1 MIKRF
6 LNLRNR
12 IHRNEFRFNL
22 TSGLWESHYVSE
34 TGLETNNVIMVV
46 ENNKLKGYVVY
57 SLLIE
62 DKMKVCR
69 VGEVC
74 ADSSATLI
82 ELVDRLIEKSMEKGA
97 DIIILRRCE
106 EPYNDVFD
114 KKRFLTST
122 ESVIMV
128 VLLDPRELLLSISE
142 NVESGKVLTLAI
154 DSFDPIT
161 VMVGKKRIMVLE
173 DQRSGLTV
181 STDSKTFLRLLFGKT
196 SFFREFLYRKI
207 LTNPIQ
213 LSTVFRFFNIIRV
226 KKWYIPS
233 GDWC

>member
-6 LNLRNR
+6 LDLRNR

-22 TSGLWESHYVSE
+22 TFGLWESHYVSE
-34 TGLETNNVIMVV
+34 KELETDNVITVV
-46 ENNKLKGYVVY
+46 EDNKLKGYVVY

-69 VGEVC
+69 VKEVC
-74 ADSSATLI
+74 ADSSATLN
-82 ELVDRLIEKSMEKGA
+82 ELVDRLTKKNMENGV
-97 DIIILRRCE
+97 DFIILRRCE

-114 KKRFLTST
+114 KKRFLTSA

-128 VLLDPRELLLSISE
+128 VLLDPRELLLKISE
-142 NVESGKVLTLAI
+142 NVESGKVLNLAI
-154 DSFDPIT
+154 DDFHPIT
-161 VMVGKKRIMVLE
+161 VIVGKKQIEVVE
-173 DQRSGLTV
+173 DERPGLTV
-181 STDSKTFLRLLFGKT
+181 STDSKTFLRLFFGKT
-196 SFFREFLYRKI
+196 SFYREFLHRKI
-207 LTNPIQ
+207 VSNPLH
-213 LSTVFRFFNIIRV
+213 LSTVSRFFNIIKI

>member
-1 MIKRF
+1 MIKEF

-12 IHRNEFRFNL
+12 IHRNKFRFNL
-22 TSGLWESHYVSE
+22 TSGLWESHYVSDKE
-34 TGLETNNVIMVV
+34 LETNNVITVV

-62 DKMKVCR
+62 DETKVCR
-69 VGEVC
+69 VGEVL

-97 DIIILRRCE
+97 DFIILRRCE

-114 KKRFLTST
+114 KKRFLTFA

-142 NVESGKVLTLAI
+142 KVESGKVLNLVI
-154 DSFDPIT
+154 DGFDPIT
-161 VMVGKKRIMVLE
+161 VMVGKKRIMVVE

-181 STDSKTFLRLLFGKT
+181 STDSKTFLRLFFGKT
-196 SFFREFLYRKI
+196 SFLKELFHRKI
-207 LTNPIQ
+207 VTNPVQ
-213 LSTVFRFFNIIRV
+213 LSTVSRFFNIIRV